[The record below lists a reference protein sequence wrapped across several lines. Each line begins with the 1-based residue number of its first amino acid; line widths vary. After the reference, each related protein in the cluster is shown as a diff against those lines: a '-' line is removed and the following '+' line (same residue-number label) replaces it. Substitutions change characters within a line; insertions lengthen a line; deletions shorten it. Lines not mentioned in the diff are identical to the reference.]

1 MSLTLSSTAAL
12 KHDDIH
18 YLDDLKYWSLIT
30 AYGLAAA
37 EGINLTREHIKVLY
51 LLRADYDK
59 FGHLD
64 AEWLIEKLEADLGIE
79 DCYSYL
85 QQLFSSNPVEKCF
98 RIAGLPVH
106 HKIYYP
112 MH

>member
-1 MSLTLSSTAAL
+1 MSFALSSTTTV
-12 KHDDIH
+12 KHEENH
-18 YLDDLKYWSLIT
+18 FLDNLKYWSLIT

-37 EGINLTREHIKVLY
+37 EGITLTNEHIKVLY

-59 FGHLD
+59 FGDLD
-64 AEWLIEKLEADLGIE
+64 AETLIEKLEADLGVA
-79 DCYSYL
+79 DGNAYL
-85 QQLFSSNPVEKCF
+85 QQLFFSDYIERCF
-98 RIAGLPVH
+98 RIAGLPIH